1 MTHRW
6 QNDWEWERRHPVRYG
21 QLVVQR
27 DCVAWFSEPEPD
39 PPSSPIYLYDNEG
52 SPGAYEPGSEYVS
65 RWRDTYASD
74 AYRIKRSAAARASAA
89 ERKAGAEPRN
99 PKRAR

>member
-6 QNDWEWERRHPVRYG
+6 RDEFEYCKRHPVRYG
-21 QLVVQR
+21 QLVEQS
-27 DCVAWFSEPEPD
+27 DCVALFSEPETD

-52 SPGAYEPGSEYVS
+52 SPGSDESGSEYVS
-65 RWRDTYASD
+65 RWRDTYTSD
-74 AYRIKRSAAARASAA
+74 AYRIKRSSAARVSAA

-99 PKRAR
+99 PKRKR